1 MTNNIYSSIIII
13 TKEKEVIKM
22 EEENDFILS
31 LLEKVKDIEKIE
43 IDKEKQTIKIF
54 KKVIDK

>member
-1 MTNNIYSSIIII
+1 
-13 TKEKEVIKM
+13 M

>member
-1 MTNNIYSSIIII
+1 
-13 TKEKEVIKM
+13 M
-22 EEENDFILS
+22 EEENNFILS
-31 LLEKVKDIEKIE
+31 LLEKVKGIEKIE

>member
-1 MTNNIYSSIIII
+1 
-13 TKEKEVIKM
+13 M
-22 EEENDFILS
+22 EEENNFILS

>member
-1 MTNNIYSSIIII
+1 
-13 TKEKEVIKM
+13 M

-43 IDKEKQTIKIF
+43 IDKEKTNYKNFQKNY
-54 KKVIDK
+54 

>member
-1 MTNNIYSSIIII
+1 M
-13 TKEKEVIKM
+13 K
-22 EEENDFILS
+22 EENDFILS
-31 LLEKVKDIEKIE
+31 LLEKVKKNKKIE

>member
-1 MTNNIYSSIIII
+1 
-13 TKEKEVIKM
+13 M

-54 KKVIDK
+54 RKVIDK

>member
-1 MTNNIYSSIIII
+1 MTNYYISSIIII

>member
-1 MTNNIYSSIIII
+1 
-13 TKEKEVIKM
+13 M
-22 EEENDFILS
+22 EEENNFILS

-43 IDKEKQTIKIF
+43 IDKEKQTVKIF